1 MFLPFTRPDLYEKS
15 TFQHKLG
22 KIPVISIIGAVTF
35 AIGWWMILNV
45 TTEQNMLAMILTT
58 LLILA
63 GLLLMLYMWAR
74 NRKEG
79 IDPNKIFK
87 EIPPA

>member
-1 MFLPFTRPDLYEKS
+1 
-15 TFQHKLG
+15 
-22 KIPVISIIGAVTF
+22 VTF

-58 LLILA
+58 LLILV
-63 GLLLMLYMWAR
+63 GLILMLYMWAKS
-74 NRKEG
+74 RKEG
-79 IDPNKIFK
+79 VDPNKIFK